1 MINFCIAPPSNQEK
15 QPPSA
20 VVMMNQSQ
28 PLPTRKR
35 TNIEGFQPDEDKK
48 QSTARPVMTVSSLR
62 NKRQRKKE
70 PSTVRFASVLHQTHI
85 VPRWTKDEV
94 TRSWYSTQDIFA
106 FKHQESIDATILRTL
121 IHAAPTIDTLPQDA
135 ALYRGLERLL
145 SDQIICE
152 ISYRR
157 KRCLVGVLVAQQK
170 GFDVELIA
178 QVSKNITEKAVAW
191 SLSMGK
197 M

>member
-1 MINFCIAPPSNQEK
+1 
-15 QPPSA
+15 
-20 VVMMNQSQ
+20 MMNQSQ

-48 QSTARPVMTVSSLR
+48 QSTARPIVTVSSLR

-70 PSTVRFASVLHQTHI
+70 RTVRFASVLHQTHI

-121 IHAAPTIDTLPQDA
+121 IHAAPTIVTLPQDA